1 MEDEA
6 YVDGVLARG
15 AAAANETA
23 ELTLAQCKDAMGLV
37 LPSRR
42 Q

>member
-1 MEDEA
+1 MDEPG
-6 YVDGVLARG
+6 YVDSVLAQG

-42 Q
+42 